1 MKVYKETA
9 IVTNRF
15 YDRFVDELSDK
26 INEYQQNH
34 FQIQVHYATASEIQ
48 YPTIYSA
55 LILAYTEE

>member
-34 FQIQVHYATASEIQ
+34 FQIEVHYATASEIQ
-48 YPTIYSA
+48 YQTIYSA

>member
-15 YDRFVDELSDK
+15 YNIFVDELSDK

-34 FQIQVHYATASEIQ
+34 FQIEVHYSTVSETQ
-48 YPTIYSA
+48 YEIIYSA